1 MSESLWLCDEAGNY
15 QFRKP
20 VSAQQIID
28 LASVILQESVVRG
41 QSLECPSDA
50 ATLFKLK
57 LGLQEREVFATA
69 WLDNRHRLIE
79 YEELFFGTIN
89 GASVHP
95 REVVRRAIQ
104 LNAAAVVLS
113 HNHPSGVTEPSQA
126 DIAITR
132 RLKEA
137 LGLIDTRVLDH
148 IVVSGDEHVSFA
160 ERGLL

>member
-1 MSESLWLCDEAGNY
+1 MSESFWLRDKEGNY
-15 QFRKP
+15 QFTNTVNAR
-20 VSAQQIID
+20 QIVN
-28 LASVILQESVVRG
+28 LAATILQESFVRG
-41 QSLECPSDA
+41 KPLECPADA
-50 ATLFKLK
+50 ATLFKMK
-57 LGLQEREVFATA
+57 LGLREQEIFAVV
-69 WLDNRHRLIE
+69 WLDNRHRLIQ

-95 REVVRRAIQ
+95 REVVRRGIE
-104 LNAAAVVLS
+104 LNAAAVVFA

-148 IVVSGDEHVSFA
+148 IVVSGNDHVSFA